1 MKKLS
6 TVLIF
11 SLVLMLF
18 LVSCNKPN
26 PEEEY
31 KELSLKIAELKTA
44 KPTSKEEQAKVDTEI
59 KRIMTEFIAKFP
71 NYEKTADL
79 SYELV
84 EVRLDELKKAKPST
98 QFKNP
103 KAPTAEELNKMTEE
117 RNKII
122 EEAVQ
127 ILTTFIKDYPDYDK
141 SQDFR
146 YELRD
151 IYSFTGKHDKA
162 INMLDEIIAHTPE
175 SDGKRAKI
183 EEQVTIEKI
192 MIVEQKLKAAYSK
205 DLEEKLVKD
214 IEEFNKK
221 YPDSKAKSY
230 LDGIKRTLTLRIG
243 SPILE
248 YETKDIKGVAFSF
261 KKYKGKVLLLDFW
274 ATWCAPCV
282 HEMPN
287 VLATYNKF
295 HKKGFDIIGVSFD
308 SDLKKMKEFII
319 KEKMSWCQIADG
331 KGWNSEFGKFYNI
344 RSIPSTYLID
354 RKGVIRYMNLRGKE
368 LEEAVDKLIKEK

>member
-1 MKKLS
+1 MKKLRI
-6 TVLIF
+6 LFII

-31 KELSLKIAELKTA
+31 KVLSLKIAELKTA
-44 KPTSKEEQAKVDTEI
+44 KPTSKEEQAKVDLEI
-59 KRIMTEFIAKFP
+59 KQIMTEFIAKFP
-71 NYEKTADL
+71 DYEKTADL

-84 EVRLDELKKAKPST
+84 EVRLDELKKAKT
-98 QFKNP
+98 
-103 KAPTAEELNKMTEE
+103 TTDEELDKVV
-117 RNKII
+117 
-122 EEAVQ
+122 EEAIQ
-127 ILTTFIKDYPDYDK
+127 ILTKFVEDYPDYDK

-146 YELRD
+146 YELKG
-151 IYSFTGKHDKA
+151 IYSFKGEHDKA
-162 INMLDEIIAHTPE
+162 INMLDEIIAHAPE
-175 SDGKRAKI
+175 ADGKKAKI
-183 EEQVTIEKI
+183 EEQVTVEKI
-192 MIVEQKLKAAYSK
+192 MIVEQKLKASYSK

-214 IEEFNKK
+214 IAEFNKK

-230 LDGIKRTLTLRIG
+230 LDGIQRTLTLRIG

-248 YETKDIKGVAFSF
+248 YKTKDVDGVAFSF
-261 KKYKGKVLLLDFW
+261 AKYKGKVLLLDFW

-287 VLATYNKF
+287 VIATYNKF
-295 HKKGFDIIGVSFD
+295 HKKGFDIVGVSFD
-308 SDLKKMKEFII
+308 NDLKKMKEFII
-319 KEKMSWCQIADG
+319 KEKMPWRHIADG
-331 KGWNSEFGKFYNI
+331 KGWNSEFGKYYNI